1 MADLKGFGGVF
12 LYANDATALRDWYV
26 THFGLSFASYNKDK
40 VHYLS
45 FAAGDLDHPG
55 AKVFTVFSIFQ
66 AEEPLAEGRREYRV
80 NFRIEDAAGLR
91 EKLEKAGIQLEPLE
105 EHQEGKFFWA
115 RDPEGNR
122 LEFWEPGDV
131 SGF

>member
-12 LYANDATALRDWYV
+12 IYSNDSAALRDWYV
-26 THFGLSFASYNKDK
+26 SHFGLAFESYNEGK

-45 FAAGDLDHPG
+45 FAAGDLEHPG
-55 AKVFTVFSIFQ
+55 GKVFTVFSIFQ
-66 AEEPLAEGRREYRV
+66 AEAPLAEGRNEYRI
-80 NFRIEDAAGLR
+80 NFRVADAAGLR
-91 EKLEKAGIQLEPLE
+91 DKLENARIALEPLE

-115 RDPEGNR
+115 RDPDGNR

-131 SGF
+131 SSF

>member
-12 LYANDATALRDWYV
+12 IYSNDAAALRDWYV
-26 THFGLSFASYNKDK
+26 AHFALAFDSFNEGKT
-40 VHYLS
+40 HYLS
-45 FAAGDLDHPG
+45 FAAGDLENPG
-55 AKVFTVFSIFQ
+55 QKAFTVFSIFQ
-66 AEEPLAEGRREYRV
+66 AEEPLGEGRREYRV
-80 NFRIEDAAGLR
+80 NFRVDDAAALR
-91 EKLEKAGIQLEPLE
+91 DKLEAAGVELEPLE
-105 EHQEGKFFWA
+105 EHAEGKFFWG

>member
-12 LYANDATALRDWYV
+12 IYANDSIALRDWYV
-26 THFGLSFASYNKDK
+26 KHFGLAFNSYNEDK

-45 FAAGDLDHPG
+45 FAAGDLDQAG
-55 AKVFTVFSIFQ
+55 GKVFTVFSIFQ
-66 AEEPLAEGRREYRV
+66 ADEPLAEGRREYRV
-80 NFRIEDAAGLR
+80 NFRVDDAIGLR
-91 EKLEKAGIQLEPLE
+91 GKLEQAEIPLEPLE
-105 EHQEGKFFWA
+105 EHAEGKFFWA